1 MGRLTKFEQ
10 TLAERAQADAPP
22 SYESICG
29 LGDAGPFQPA
39 FDGLCRDMN
48 TPDALGKTFTAIK
61 GITVDQLSVETAAT
75 FYQQFHF
82 ILAALGL
89 ILPRKEETTE
99 DDVPSDIRALA
110 EERWTARQNKD
121 WAASDTLRDQLADA
135 GWLVK
140 DGKEG
145 YTVTPKS

>member
-1 MGRLTKFEQ
+1 
-10 TLAERAQADAPP
+10 
-22 SYESICG
+22 SICG